1 MQINPVSQLYR
12 DFMTILDQTVVKY
25 STIADNN
32 ETLDIKKEADLFV
45 NAYYKED
52 TFFTYYRYE
61 KSIIAEVMNIIDEEE
76 ILGYHL
82 DRNSIP
88 AKYRDMMLKK
98 QREFIIDNYVE
109 KNNYYRMLNGKP
121 DIGESSEDYIYVP
134 VEKCMMFDI
143 DPMKPIHEMTDT
155 EISSLNSV
163 GYIDQVIKE
172 NPSKKYLNFLGN
184 KKIDILTA
192 RRARNFS
199 LLRIPAGISEAL
211 WSNFALIYEQC
222 REYFMTCIY
231 INEYRNIID
240 YYDNF
245 IALCI
250 MVMAMQQIISRTIK
264 SVIDRDFFDE

>member
-82 DRNSIP
+82 DRNTIP

-109 KNNYYRMLNGKP
+109 KNNYLSPNTKKVILSKDMSMNKTT
-121 DIGESSEDYIYVP
+121 DIFRAYL
-134 VEKCMMFDI
+134 
-143 DPMKPIHEMTDT
+143 
-155 EISSLNSV
+155 EIKQS
-163 GYIDQVIKE
+163 
-172 NPSKKYLNFLGN
+172 PLG
-184 KKIDILTA
+184 
-192 RRARNFS
+192 
-199 LLRIPAGISEAL
+199 
-211 WSNFALIYEQC
+211 LI
-222 REYFMTCIY
+222 R
-231 INEYRNIID
+231 
-240 YYDNF
+240 
-245 IALCI
+245 
-250 MVMAMQQIISRTIK
+250 
-264 SVIDRDFFDE
+264 